1 MKRNTISIIFTSN
14 GLLLLNKKVITNH
27 SILSVNNYKVINSE
41 EFINDISLIFKEQN
55 INRHLLTDN
64 INILIDSSYT
74 KQDLLTL
81 DSIFKEL
88 SFNKIE
94 FINWLNNLK
103 KEKYLLLNISNNVKI
118 YYQNKTYVI
127 KIIYNKYIEILETYI
142 KILTNRYNIKSI
154 RIFGDNKNIPS
165 LRNEIEEKL
174 NIKTYIYSNSLTY
187 PLEQLQ

>member
-127 KIIYNKYIEILETYI
+127 NIIYNKYIEILETYI
-142 KILTNRYNIKSI
+142 KILTSRYNIKSI

>member
-81 DSIFKEL
+81 D
-88 SFNKIE
+88 
-94 FINWLNNLK
+94 
-103 KEKYLLLNISNNVKI
+103 
-118 YYQNKTYVI
+118 
-127 KIIYNKYIEILETYI
+127 
-142 KILTNRYNIKSI
+142 
-154 RIFGDNKNIPS
+154 
-165 LRNEIEEKL
+165 
-174 NIKTYIYSNSLTY
+174 
-187 PLEQLQ
+187 